1 MIKKWEKIQKN
12 HIKKMQSDRR
22 LGFHEK
28 DDLYAN
34 YYFVLLT
41 CMQITIMQTMWS
53 EFGGCA

>member
-1 MIKKWEKIQKN
+1 MGKIQKN

-22 LGFHEK
+22 LGFHKK